1 MLYVRY
7 DRPKNLVKEEF
18 SAYVSFKWSQAYVD
32 GIKALPLRYW
42 IPQQKEWEIPVQMV
56 PLLNKIGEV
65 KELNQIIDD
74 DENKIQ
80 IDENEFKTKPFK
92 HQLEGVIYGI
102 EHPSWLLGDQ
112 QGLGKTKQM
121 IDLAVWKKRHQGIKH
136 CLIICCVN
144 NLKYNWL
151 NEIKVHSN
159 ESACVLGVKKKG
171 KEPSMQD
178 RIDHLKYGPEEFFWI
193 TNIESLRVKKDSR
206 INRYKSEFVD
216 RLNLYLMNGDIGMI
230 VVDEIHKCKNS
241 TSAQGRGLLQLKGAN
256 RVGLSGTLLV
266 SKPLDLYTPL
276 KFIGAVNKSQW
287 EFDRYYS
294 SRDYFNN
301 IVGYQHLDQLQ
312 VLMDMNMLRRTKDL
326 LDLPPKLEKIEY
338 IELSS
343 EERKLYNAIEQDIR
357 QEIRTDANLIK
368 SPASVLA
375 KLTRLRQV
383 STHTG
388 LVSDKVIASSKF
400 ERLKDILEEAQ
411 DNGEKVIVFTMFR
424 KLAEMAMEEFKEY
437 NPYHIWGQMNQVE
450 LQDQVNGFQ
459 EGNNFKVLFG
469 VIQAAGTGITLNTAS
484 IVVFLDLPW
493 DTATME
499 QAEDR
504 AHRIGTKKTVTC
516 IRLIAKDTYDERVWR
531 RVLSKGHM
539 SKALIDMEKIENVSP
554 FIDCVFVSGEYE
566 DEDTRTLW

>member
-7 DRPKNLVKEEF
+7 DKPKNLVKEEF
-18 SAYVSFKWSQAYVD
+18 SAYVSFKWSQSYVD

-42 IPQQKEWEIPVQMV
+42 IQEQKEWEIPVQMV
-56 PLLNKIGEV
+56 PLLSKIGEV
-65 KELNQIIDD
+65 KELNQIIDEK
-74 DENKIQ
+74 DEIQ

-92 HQLEGVIYGI
+92 HQIEGVIYGI

-121 IDLAVWKKRHQGIKH
+121 IDLAVWKKRHLGIKH

-151 NEIKVHSN
+151 NEVKIHSN

-171 KEPSMQD
+171 REPSMQD
-178 RIDHLKYGPEEFFWI
+178 RIDHLKYGPTEFFWI
-193 TNIESLRVKKDSR
+193 TNIESLRVKKDGR
-206 INRYKSEFVD
+206 FYKSELVD
-216 RLNLYLMNGDIGMI
+216 ILNSYLMSGDIGMI

-276 KFIGAVNKSQW
+276 KFIGAINKSQYQ
-287 EFDRYYS
+287 FDRYYS
-294 SRDYFNN
+294 STDYFGN
-301 IVGYQHLDQLQ
+301 IVGYQHLDELQ

-326 LDLPPKLEKIEY
+326 LDLQPKLEKIEY
-338 IELSS
+338 IELNKD
-343 EERKLYNAIEQDIR
+343 ERKLYNAIEQDIR
-357 QEIRTDANLIK
+357 QEIKTDANLIK

-400 ERLKDILEEAQ
+400 ERLRDILEEAK

-424 KLAEMAMEEFKEY
+424 KLAELAMEEFKEY
-437 NPYHIWGQMNQVE
+437 NPYHIWGQMNQIE
-450 LQDQVNGFQ
+450 LMEQVNRFQ
-459 EGNNFKVLFG
+459 TPDRFGVLFG
-469 VIQAAGTGITLNTAS
+469 VIQAAGTGITLNAAS

-493 DTATME
+493 DRATME

-516 IRLIAKDTYDERVWR
+516 IRLISKDTYDERVWR
-531 RVLSKGHM
+531 KVLSKGKM
-539 SKALIDMEKIENVSP
+539 SDALIDMEDIDKVKP

-566 DEDTRTLW
+566 DEDTRSLW

>member
-7 DRPKNLVKEEF
+7 DKPKNLVKEEF
-18 SAYVSFKWSQAYVD
+18 SAYVSFKWSQSYVD

-42 IPQQKEWEIPVQMV
+42 IPEQKEWEIPVQMV
-56 PLLNKIGEV
+56 PLLSKIGEV
-65 KELNQIIDD
+65 KELNQIIDEK
-74 DENKIQ
+74 DEIQ

-92 HQLEGVIYGI
+92 HQIEGVIYGI

-121 IDLAVWKKRHQGIKH
+121 IDLAVWKKRHLGIKH

-151 NEIKVHSN
+151 NEVKIHSN

-171 KEPSMQD
+171 REPSMQD
-178 RIDHLKYGPEEFFWI
+178 RIDHLKYGPTEFFWI
-193 TNIESLRVKKDSR
+193 TNIESLRVKKDGR
-206 INRYKSEFVD
+206 FYKSELVD
-216 RLNLYLMNGDIGMI
+216 ILNSYLMSGDIGMI

-276 KFIGAVNKSQW
+276 KFIGAINKSQYQ
-287 EFDRYYS
+287 FDRYYS
-294 SRDYFNN
+294 STDYFGN
-301 IVGYQHLDQLQ
+301 IVGYQHLDELQ

-338 IELSS
+338 IELNKD
-343 EERKLYNAIEQDIR
+343 ERKLYNAIEQDIR
-357 QEIRTDANLIK
+357 QEIKTDANLIK

-400 ERLKDILEEAQ
+400 ERLRDILEEAK

-424 KLAEMAMEEFKEY
+424 KLAELAMEEFKEY
-437 NPYHIWGQMNQVE
+437 NPYHIWGQMNQIE
-450 LQDQVNGFQ
+450 LMEQVNAFQ
-459 EGNNFKVLFG
+459 TPDRFGVLFA
-469 VIQAAGTGITLNTAS
+469 VIQAAGTGITLNAAS

-493 DTATME
+493 DRATME

-516 IRLIAKDTYDERVWR
+516 IRLISKDTYDERVWR
-531 RVLSKGHM
+531 KVLSKGKM
-539 SKALIDMEKIENVSP
+539 SDALIDMEDIDKVKP

-566 DEDTRTLW
+566 DEDTRSLW

>member
-18 SAYVSFKWSQAYVD
+18 SAYVSFKWSQSYVD

-42 IPQQKEWEIPVQMV
+42 IPEQKEWEIPVPMV
-56 PLLNKIGEV
+56 PLLSKIGEV
-65 KELNQIIDD
+65 KELNQIIDEK
-74 DENKIQ
+74 DEIQ

-92 HQLEGVIYGI
+92 HQIEGVIYGI

-121 IDLAVWKKRHQGIKH
+121 IDLAVWKKRHLGIKH

-151 NEIKVHSN
+151 NEVKIHSN

-171 KEPSMQD
+171 REPSMQD
-178 RIDHLKYGPEEFFWI
+178 RIDHLKYGPTEFFWI
-193 TNIESLRVKKDSR
+193 TNIESLRVKKDGR
-206 INRYKSEFVD
+206 FYKSELVD
-216 RLNLYLMNGDIGMI
+216 ILNSYLMSGDIGMI

-276 KFIGAVNKSQW
+276 KFIGAINKSQYQ
-287 EFDRYYS
+287 FDRYYS
-294 SRDYFNN
+294 STDYFGN
-301 IVGYQHLDQLQ
+301 IVGYQHLDELQ

-338 IELSS
+338 IELNKD
-343 EERKLYNAIEQDIR
+343 ERKLYNAIEQDIR
-357 QEIRTDANLIK
+357 QEIKTDANLIK

-400 ERLKDILEEAQ
+400 ERLRDILEEAK

-424 KLAEMAMEEFKEY
+424 KLAELAIEEFKEY
-437 NPYHIWGQMNQVE
+437 NPYHIWGQMNQIE
-450 LQDQVNGFQ
+450 LMEQVNRFQ
-459 EGNNFKVLFG
+459 TPDRFGVLFG
-469 VIQAAGTGITLNTAS
+469 VIQAAGTGITLNAAS

-493 DTATME
+493 DRATME

-516 IRLIAKDTYDERVWR
+516 IRLISKDTYDERVWR
-531 RVLSKGHM
+531 KVLSKGKM
-539 SKALIDMEKIENVSP
+539 SDALIDMEDIDKVKP

-566 DEDTRTLW
+566 DEDTRSLW

>member
-7 DRPKNLVKEEF
+7 DKPKNLVKEEF
-18 SAYVSFKWSQAYVD
+18 SAYVSFKWSQSYVD

-42 IPQQKEWEIPVQMV
+42 IPEQKEWEIPVQMV
-56 PLLNKIGEV
+56 PLLSKIGEV
-65 KELNQIIDD
+65 KELNQIIDEK
-74 DENKIQ
+74 DEIQ

-92 HQLEGVIYGI
+92 HQIEGVIYGI

-121 IDLAVWKKRHQGIKH
+121 IDLAVWKKRHLGIKH

-151 NEIKVHSN
+151 NEVKIHSN

-171 KEPSMQD
+171 REPSMQD
-178 RIDHLKYGPEEFFWI
+178 RIDHLKYGPTEFFWI
-193 TNIESLRVKKDSR
+193 TNIESLRVKKDGR
-206 INRYKSEFVD
+206 FYKSELVD
-216 RLNLYLMNGDIGMI
+216 ILNSYLMSGDIGMI

-276 KFIGAVNKSQW
+276 KFIGAINKSQYQ
-287 EFDRYYS
+287 FDRYYS
-294 SRDYFNN
+294 STDYFGN
-301 IVGYQHLDQLQ
+301 IVGYQHLDELQ

-338 IELSS
+338 IELNKD
-343 EERKLYNAIEQDIR
+343 ERKLYNAIEQDIR
-357 QEIRTDANLIK
+357 QEIKTDANLIK

-400 ERLKDILEEAQ
+400 ERLRDILEEAK

-424 KLAEMAMEEFKEY
+424 KLAELAMEEFKEY
-437 NPYHIWGQMNQVE
+437 NPYHIWGQMNQIE
-450 LQDQVNGFQ
+450 LMEQVNRFQ
-459 EGNNFKVLFG
+459 TPDRFGVLFG
-469 VIQAAGTGITLNTAS
+469 VIQAAGTGITLNAAS

-493 DTATME
+493 DRATME

-516 IRLIAKDTYDERVWR
+516 IRLISKDTYDERVWR
-531 RVLSKGHM
+531 KVLSKGKM
-539 SKALIDMEKIENVSP
+539 SDALIDMEDIDKVKP

-566 DEDTRTLW
+566 DEDTRSLW

>member
-7 DRPKNLVKEEF
+7 DKPKNLVKEEF
-18 SAYVSFKWSQAYVD
+18 SAYVSFKWSQSYVD

-42 IPQQKEWEIPVQMV
+42 IPEQKEWEIPVQMV
-56 PLLNKIGEV
+56 PLLSKIGEV
-65 KELNQIIDD
+65 KELNQIIDEK
-74 DENKIQ
+74 DEIQ

-92 HQLEGVIYGI
+92 HQIEGVIYGI

-121 IDLAVWKKRHQGIKH
+121 IDLAVWKKRHLGIKH

-151 NEIKVHSN
+151 NEVKIHSN

-171 KEPSMQD
+171 REPSMQD
-178 RIDHLKYGPEEFFWI
+178 RIDHLKYGPTEFFWI
-193 TNIESLRVKKDSR
+193 TNIESLRVKKDGR
-206 INRYKSEFVD
+206 FYKSELVD
-216 RLNLYLMNGDIGMI
+216 ILNSYLMSGDIGMI

-256 RVGLSGTLLV
+256 RIGLSGTLLV

-276 KFIGAVNKSQW
+276 KFIGAINKSQYQ
-287 EFDRYYS
+287 FDRYYS
-294 SRDYFNN
+294 STDYFGN
-301 IVGYQHLDQLQ
+301 IVGYQHLDELQ

-338 IELSS
+338 IELNKD
-343 EERKLYNAIEQDIR
+343 ERKLYNAIEQDIR
-357 QEIRTDANLIK
+357 QEIKTDANLIK

-400 ERLKDILEEAQ
+400 ERLRDILEEAK

-424 KLAEMAMEEFKEY
+424 KLAELAMEEFKEY
-437 NPYHIWGQMNQVE
+437 NPYHIWGQMNQIE
-450 LQDQVNGFQ
+450 LMEQVNRFQ
-459 EGNNFKVLFG
+459 TPDRFGVLFG
-469 VIQAAGTGITLNTAS
+469 VIQAAGTGITLNAAS

-493 DTATME
+493 DRATME

-516 IRLIAKDTYDERVWR
+516 IRLISKDTYDERVWR
-531 RVLSKGHM
+531 KVLSKGKM
-539 SKALIDMEKIENVSP
+539 SDALIDMEDIDKVKP

-566 DEDTRTLW
+566 DEDTRSLW

>member
-7 DRPKNLVKEEF
+7 DKPKNLVKEEF
-18 SAYVSFKWSQAYVD
+18 SAYVSFKWSQSYVD

-42 IPQQKEWEIPVQMV
+42 IPEQKEWEIPVQMV
-56 PLLNKIGEV
+56 PLLSKIGEV
-65 KELNQIIDD
+65 KELNQIIDEK
-74 DENKIQ
+74 DEIQ

-92 HQLEGVIYGI
+92 HQIEGVIYGI

-121 IDLAVWKKRHQGIKH
+121 IDLAVWKKRHLGIKH

-151 NEIKVHSN
+151 NEVKIHSN

-171 KEPSMQD
+171 REPSMQD
-178 RIDHLKYGPEEFFWI
+178 RIDHLKYGPTEFFWI
-193 TNIESLRVKKDSR
+193 TNIESLRVKKDGR
-206 INRYKSEFVD
+206 FYKSELVD
-216 RLNLYLMNGDIGMI
+216 ILNSYLMSGDIGMI

-276 KFIGAVNKSQW
+276 KFIGAINKSQYQ
-287 EFDRYYS
+287 FDRYYS
-294 SRDYFNN
+294 STDYFGN
-301 IVGYQHLDQLQ
+301 IVGYQHLDELQ

-338 IELSS
+338 IELNKD
-343 EERKLYNAIEQDIR
+343 ERKLYNAIEQDIR
-357 QEIRTDANLIK
+357 QEIKTDANLIK

-400 ERLKDILEEAQ
+400 ERLRDILEEAK

-424 KLAEMAMEEFKEY
+424 KLAELAIEEFKEY
-437 NPYHIWGQMNQVE
+437 NPYHIWGQMNQIE
-450 LQDQVNGFQ
+450 LMEQVNRFQ
-459 EGNNFKVLFG
+459 TPDRFGVLFG
-469 VIQAAGTGITLNTAS
+469 VIQAAGTGITLNAAS

-493 DTATME
+493 DRATME

-516 IRLIAKDTYDERVWR
+516 IRLISKDTYDERVWR
-531 RVLSKGHM
+531 KVLSKGKM
-539 SKALIDMEKIENVSP
+539 SDALIDMEDIDKVKP

-566 DEDTRTLW
+566 DEDTRSLW

>member
-7 DRPKNLVKEEF
+7 DKPKNLVKEEF
-18 SAYVSFKWSQAYVD
+18 SAYVSFKWSQSYVD

-42 IPQQKEWEIPVQMV
+42 IPEQREWEIPVQMV
-56 PLLNKIGEV
+56 PLLSKIGEV
-65 KELNQIIDD
+65 KELNQIIDEK
-74 DENKIQ
+74 DEIQ

-92 HQLEGVIYGI
+92 HQIEGVIYGI

-121 IDLAVWKKRHQGIKH
+121 IDLAVWKKRHLGIKH

-151 NEIKVHSN
+151 NEVKIHSN

-171 KEPSMQD
+171 REPSMQD
-178 RIDHLKYGPEEFFWI
+178 RIDHLKYGPTEFFWI
-193 TNIESLRVKKDSR
+193 TNIESLRVKKDGR
-206 INRYKSEFVD
+206 FYKSELVD
-216 RLNLYLMNGDIGMI
+216 ILNSYLMSGDIGMI

-276 KFIGAVNKSQW
+276 KFIGAINKSQYQ
-287 EFDRYYS
+287 FDRYYS
-294 SRDYFNN
+294 STDYFGN
-301 IVGYQHLDQLQ
+301 IVGYQHLDELQ

-338 IELSS
+338 IELNKD
-343 EERKLYNAIEQDIR
+343 ERKLYNAIEQDIR
-357 QEIRTDANLIK
+357 QEIKTDANLIK

-400 ERLKDILEEAQ
+400 ERLRDILEEAK

-424 KLAEMAMEEFKEY
+424 KLAELAIEEFKEY
-437 NPYHIWGQMNQVE
+437 NPYHIWGQMNQIE
-450 LQDQVNGFQ
+450 LMEQVNRFQ
-459 EGNNFKVLFG
+459 TPDRFGVLFG
-469 VIQAAGTGITLNTAS
+469 VIQAAGTGITLNAAS

-493 DTATME
+493 DRATME

-516 IRLIAKDTYDERVWR
+516 IRLISKDTYDERVWR
-531 RVLSKGHM
+531 KVLSKGKM
-539 SKALIDMEKIENVSP
+539 SDALIDMEDIDKVKP

-566 DEDTRTLW
+566 DEDTRSLW

>member
-7 DRPKNLVKEEF
+7 DKPKNLVKEEF
-18 SAYVSFKWSQAYVD
+18 SAYVSFKWSQSYVD

-42 IPQQKEWEIPVQMV
+42 IPEQKEWEIPVQMV
-56 PLLNKIGEV
+56 PLLSKIGEV
-65 KELNQIIDD
+65 KELNQIIDEK
-74 DENKIQ
+74 DEIQ

-92 HQLEGVIYGI
+92 HQIEGVIYGI

-121 IDLAVWKKRHQGIKH
+121 IDLAVWKKRHLGIKH

-151 NEIKVHSN
+151 NEVKIHSN

-171 KEPSMQD
+171 REPSMQD
-178 RIDHLKYGPEEFFWI
+178 RIDHLKYGPTEFFWI
-193 TNIESLRVKKDSR
+193 TNIESLRVKKDGR
-206 INRYKSEFVD
+206 FYKSELVD
-216 RLNLYLMNGDIGMI
+216 ILNSYLMSGDIGMI

-276 KFIGAVNKSQW
+276 KFIGAINKSQYQ
-287 EFDRYYS
+287 FDRYYS
-294 SRDYFNN
+294 STDYFGN
-301 IVGYQHLDQLQ
+301 IVGYQHLDELQ
-312 VLMDMNMLRRTKDL
+312 VLVDMNMLRRTKDL

-338 IELSS
+338 IELNKD
-343 EERKLYNAIEQDIR
+343 ERKLYNAIEQDIR
-357 QEIRTDANLIK
+357 QEIKTDANLIK

-400 ERLKDILEEAQ
+400 ERLRDILEEAK

-424 KLAEMAMEEFKEY
+424 KLAELAMEEFKEY
-437 NPYHIWGQMNQVE
+437 NPYHIWGQMNQIE
-450 LQDQVNGFQ
+450 LMEQVNRFQ
-459 EGNNFKVLFG
+459 TPDRFGVLFG
-469 VIQAAGTGITLNTAS
+469 VIQAAGTGITLNAAS

-493 DTATME
+493 DRATME

-516 IRLIAKDTYDERVWR
+516 IRLISKDTYDERVWR
-531 RVLSKGHM
+531 KVLSKGKM
-539 SKALIDMEKIENVSP
+539 SDALIDMEDIDKVKP

-566 DEDTRTLW
+566 DEDTRSLW

>member
-18 SAYVSFKWSQAYVD
+18 SAYVSFKWSQSYVD

-42 IPQQKEWEIPVQMV
+42 IPEQKEWEIPVQMV
-56 PLLNKIGEV
+56 PLLSKIGEV
-65 KELNQIIDD
+65 KELNQIIDEKD
-74 DENKIQ
+74 KIQ

-92 HQLEGVIYGI
+92 HQIEGVIYGI

-121 IDLAVWKKRHQGIKH
+121 IDLAVWKKRHLGIKH

-151 NEIKVHSN
+151 NEVKIHSN

-171 KEPSMQD
+171 REPSMQD
-178 RIDHLKYGPEEFFWI
+178 RIDHLKYGPTEFFWI
-193 TNIESLRVKKDSR
+193 TNIESLRVKKDGR
-206 INRYKSEFVD
+206 FYKSELVD
-216 RLNLYLMNGDIGMI
+216 ILNSYLMSGDIGMI

-276 KFIGAVNKSQW
+276 KFIGALNKSQYQ
-287 EFDRYYS
+287 FDRYYS
-294 SRDYFNN
+294 STDYFGN
-301 IVGYQHLDQLQ
+301 IVGYQHLDELQ

-338 IELSS
+338 IELNKD
-343 EERKLYNAIEQDIR
+343 ERKLYNAIEQDIR
-357 QEIRTDANLIK
+357 QEIKTDANLIK

-400 ERLKDILEEAQ
+400 ERLRDILEEAK

-424 KLAEMAMEEFKEY
+424 KLAELAIEEFKEY
-437 NPYHIWGQMNQVE
+437 NPYHIWGQMNQIE
-450 LQDQVNGFQ
+450 LMEQVNRFQ
-459 EGNNFKVLFG
+459 TPDRFGVLFG
-469 VIQAAGTGITLNTAS
+469 VIQAAGTGITLNAAS

-493 DTATME
+493 DRATME

-516 IRLIAKDTYDERVWR
+516 IRLISKDTYDERVWR
-531 RVLSKGHM
+531 KVLSKGKM
-539 SKALIDMEKIENVSP
+539 SDALIDMEDIDKVKP

-566 DEDTRTLW
+566 DEDTRSLW

>member
-7 DRPKNLVKEEF
+7 DKPKNLVKEEF
-18 SAYVSFKWSQAYVD
+18 SAYVSFKWSQSYVD

-42 IPQQKEWEIPVQMV
+42 IPEQKEWEIPVQMI
-56 PLLNKIGEV
+56 PLLSKIGEV
-65 KELNQIIDD
+65 KELNQIIDEK
-74 DENKIQ
+74 DEIQ

-92 HQLEGVIYGI
+92 HQIEGVIYGI

-121 IDLAVWKKRHQGIKH
+121 IDLAVWKKRHLGIKH

-151 NEIKVHSN
+151 NEVKIHSN

-171 KEPSMQD
+171 REPSMQD
-178 RIDHLKYGPEEFFWI
+178 RIDHLKYGPTEFFWI
-193 TNIESLRVKKDSR
+193 TNIESLRVKKDGR
-206 INRYKSEFVD
+206 FYKSELVD
-216 RLNLYLMNGDIGMI
+216 ILNSYLMSGDIGMI

-276 KFIGAVNKSQW
+276 KFIGAINKSQYQ
-287 EFDRYYS
+287 FDRYYS
-294 SRDYFNN
+294 STDYFGN
-301 IVGYQHLDQLQ
+301 IVGYQHLDELQ

-338 IELSS
+338 IELNKD
-343 EERKLYNAIEQDIR
+343 ERKLYNAIEQDIR
-357 QEIRTDANLIK
+357 QEIKTDANLIK

-400 ERLKDILEEAQ
+400 ERLRDILEEAK

-424 KLAEMAMEEFKEY
+424 KLAELAMEEFKEY
-437 NPYHIWGQMNQVE
+437 NPYHIWGQMNQIE
-450 LQDQVNGFQ
+450 LMEQVNRFQ
-459 EGNNFKVLFG
+459 TPDRFGVLFG
-469 VIQAAGTGITLNTAS
+469 VIQAAGTGITLNAAS

-493 DTATME
+493 DRATME

-516 IRLIAKDTYDERVWR
+516 IRLISKDTYDERVWR
-531 RVLSKGHM
+531 KVLSKGKM
-539 SKALIDMEKIENVSP
+539 SDALIDMEDIDKVKP

-566 DEDTRTLW
+566 DEDTRSLW

>member
-7 DRPKNLVKEEF
+7 DKPKNLVKEEF
-18 SAYVSFKWSQAYVD
+18 SAYVSFKWSQSYVD

-42 IPQQKEWEIPVQMV
+42 IPEQKEWEIPVQMV
-56 PLLNKIGEV
+56 PLLSKIGEV
-65 KELNQIIDD
+65 KELNQIIDEK
-74 DENKIQ
+74 DEIQ

-92 HQLEGVIYGI
+92 HQIEGVIYGI

-121 IDLAVWKKRHQGIKH
+121 IDLAVWKKRHLGIKH

-151 NEIKVHSN
+151 NEVKVHSN

-171 KEPSMQD
+171 REPSMQD
-178 RIDHLKYGPEEFFWI
+178 RIDHLKYGPTEFFWI
-193 TNIESLRVKKDSR
+193 TNIESLRVKKDGR
-206 INRYKSEFVD
+206 FYKSELVD
-216 RLNLYLMNGDIGMI
+216 ILNSYLMSGDIGMI

-276 KFIGAVNKSQW
+276 KFIGAINKSQYQ
-287 EFDRYYS
+287 FDRYYS
-294 SRDYFNN
+294 STDYFGN
-301 IVGYQHLDQLQ
+301 IVGYQHLDELQ

-338 IELSS
+338 IELNKD
-343 EERKLYNAIEQDIR
+343 ERKLYNAIEQDIR
-357 QEIRTDANLIK
+357 QEIKTDANLIK

-400 ERLKDILEEAQ
+400 ERLRDILEEAK

-424 KLAEMAMEEFKEY
+424 KLAELAIEEFKEY
-437 NPYHIWGQMNQVE
+437 NPYHIWGQMNQIE
-450 LQDQVNGFQ
+450 LMEQVNRFQ
-459 EGNNFKVLFG
+459 TPDRFGVLFG
-469 VIQAAGTGITLNTAS
+469 VIQAAGTGITLNAAS

-493 DTATME
+493 DRATME

-516 IRLIAKDTYDERVWR
+516 IRLISKDTYDERVWR
-531 RVLSKGHM
+531 KVLSKGKM
-539 SKALIDMEKIENVSP
+539 SDALIDMEDIDKVKP

-566 DEDTRTLW
+566 DEDTRSLW